1 MRLIARTL
9 SAVVFVAV
17 ALSASH
23 AATGS
28 VDDVVKAAE
37 EIALHD
43 AAGRVNNRAAERALY
58 AILETERGKLTLH
71 SCREANYGRIREEDR
86 WDKCFKD
93 KWPFD
98 SVFGNLY
105 DVFVE
110 EELERERSLW
120 FSNALGHERRLI
132 KTEIRKRLPL
142 W

>member
-1 MRLIARTL
+1 MKLIARTL
-9 SAVVFVAV
+9 SAVAFVAV
-17 ALSASH
+17 ALSASY
-23 AATGS
+23 ATAGN

-43 AAGRVNNRAAERALY
+43 AAGRVSNRASERAFD

-71 SCREANYGRIREEDR
+71 SCRETNYGRIREEDR
-86 WDKCFKD
+86 WDKCFKG

-105 DVFVE
+105 NVFVE
-110 EELERERSLW
+110 DELERELSVW
-120 FSNALGHERRLI
+120 FSDALYSEKRLI
-132 KTEIRKRLPL
+132 KAEIRKRLPL